1 MTGLRIGP
9 IGPQSHLPRVLS
21 LQDLFARLSR
31 AEEREK
37 EIYRTEDTFGS
48 VVVREYDGL
57 RTLCFDS
64 LFEQSAMRVDN
75 PLTLVH
81 EYTRAMLLALLFKE
95 PEQVA
100 LLGLGGGSLLRSLH
114 SCCSQADFQV
124 VELRKSVIHI
134 AIDHFFA
141 PNDARVHFHNRNGID
156 YLNDASVHSA
166 DMVFADMYQ
175 AYSMEGFQ
183 SSERFLEQCWKL
195 LTADGWLIINF
206 HELPY
211 FGDPYLDRMCD
222 LFPEVLCCGT
232 SSGNYVVM
240 CGKQKL
246 AQSLPEFQDG
256 LDELEQR
263 FDVSLQRSFSRIF
276 KLSTPG
282 AKRARA
288 NRQALC
294 RST

>member
-1 MTGLRIGP
+1 MP
-9 IGPQSHLPRVLS
+9 P
-21 LQDLFARLSR
+21 LQDLIARLSR
-31 AEEREK
+31 TDERDN
-37 EIYRTEDTFGS
+37 EIYRTEDKFGP
-48 VVVREYDGL
+48 VVVRECKGV

-95 PEQVA
+95 PEHVV

-114 SCCSQADFQV
+114 SFCSHADFQV
-124 VELRKSVIHI
+124 VELRKSVIRI
-134 AIDHFFA
+134 AIDHFYA
-141 PNDARVHFHNRNGID
+141 PNDARVNFHNSNGID
-156 YLNDASVHSA
+156 YLNDAAVHSS

-183 SSERFLEQCWKL
+183 STDRFLEQCWKL
-195 LTADGWLIINF
+195 LTGDGWLVINF
-206 HELPY
+206 HELPD
-211 FGDPYLDRMCD
+211 FADPYLDRMCD

-232 SSGNYVVM
+232 SSGNYVIM

-246 AQSLPEFQDG
+246 AQSLLEFKHG
-256 LDELEQR
+256 LDELERR
-263 FDVSLQRSFSRIF
+263 FDVCLERSFARIF
-276 KLSTPG
+276 KISIPG
-282 AKRARA
+282 VERARA
-288 NRQALC
+288 NRRVLR

>member
-1 MTGLRIGP
+1 
-9 IGPQSHLPRVLS
+9 
-21 LQDLFARLSR
+21 
-31 AEEREK
+31 
-37 EIYRTEDTFGS
+37 
-48 VVVREYDGL
+48 
-57 RTLCFDS
+57 
-64 LFEQSAMRVDN
+64 
-75 PLTLVH
+75 
-81 EYTRAMLLALLFKE
+81 
-95 PEQVA
+95 
-100 LLGLGGGSLLRSLH
+100 
-114 SCCSQADFQV
+114 

-141 PNDARVHFHNRNGID
+141 PNDARVNFHNRNGID

-183 SSERFLEQCWKL
+183 STDRFLEQCWKL
-195 LTADGWLIINF
+195 LTADGWLVINF
-206 HELPY
+206 HELPD

-246 AQSLPEFQDG
+246 SQSLPEFKHG
-256 LDELEQR
+256 LDELERR
-263 FDVSLQRSFSRIF
+263 FDVCLERSFARIF
-276 KLSTPG
+276 KISTPG
-282 AKRARA
+282 AERARA
-288 NRQALC
+288 NRRVLR